1 MSIRSS
7 IRIECCAAVAALLLG
22 SLPAAA
28 LADKKQEMYDQ
39 ATKLGGQNKIE
50 EAAKLFCELAKM
62 DPNYKDSKQLCAIM
76 TQEAEREIKTSDNRF
91 NEGVKAFQD
100 GNFDEAEQKFRNV
113 RAGSHVDEA
122 RQYMGRIPAARNA
135 KVNDDAERVKYEAGT
150 SAYRANDFATAKSD
164 LAQVNG
170 RRAQEAQ
177 ILLGNIKR
185 YEEAIAAG
193 DSAVASKDWTKAIS
207 SYTQAAAIKPD
218 GPGDPHGRLTNAQNQ
233 ATAAQTAA
241 AAAQQVQQQ
250 VPQAAKPEPE
260 KPPTAVREAAK
271 VDITK
276 LLREAT
282 AAQTHGNYRLA
293 AGKYLAVLAA
303 DPANEVARRGL
314 EFVSPKTGGNASV
327 GSEADAMLARA
338 IREFY
343 QGFYD
348 DAEVHIKD
356 YLRFNGSRTGLSN
369 FYLGAINVTKYYLAG
384 ASDSDKKL
392 LADAKTYFQ
401 LARGTAGFAPPDQN
415 VISPKILKLY
425 SGESQ

>member
-1 MSIRSS
+1 MSIRSL
-7 IRIECCAAVAALLLG
+7 IRIECCVALGALLLIG

-28 LADKKQEMYDQ
+28 SADKKQELYDQ
-39 ATKLGGQNKIE
+39 ATRAGSQNKLE
-50 EAAKLFCELAKM
+50 EAARLFCEVAKM
-62 DPNYKDSKQLCAIM
+62 DPGFKDSKQMCTLM
-76 TQEAEREIKTSDNRF
+76 TQEAEREARKSDERF

-100 GNFDEAEQKFRNV
+100 GNFDEAEQKLRNV

-135 KVNDDAERVKYEAGT
+135 KANDDAERGKYEAGT
-150 SAYRANDFATAKSD
+150 GAYRANDFASAKSN
-164 LAQVNG
+164 LGQVNG

-177 ILLGNIKR
+177 ILLDNIKR
-185 YEEAIAAG
+185 YEEAMAAG
-193 DSAVASKDWTKAIS
+193 ESAVASKDWTKAIS

-218 GPGDPHGRLTNAQNQ
+218 GPGDPHGKLTNAQNQ
-233 ATAAQTAA
+233 ATAAQAA
-241 AAAQQVQQQ
+241 AAAQQVQQ
-250 VPQAAKPEPE
+250 AAKEAAPE
-260 KPPTAVREAAK
+260 KPQIAVREAPK

-314 EFVSPKTGGNASV
+314 EFVSPKTGGASASI

-384 ASDSDKKL
+384 AADTDKKL

-401 LARGTAGFAPPDQN
+401 LAHGTAGFTPPDQN
-415 VISPKILKLY
+415 VISPKILRVY